1 MDDIFDF
8 NNLGAMFLT
17 KGNLDDACVMFK
29 GSFVMLKIFLEVSL
43 KRRKGLMIEDDE
55 DFIIL
60 QDLLTKNEQFQNA
73 NALLVRVRVLEDEKL
88 EKSMKDTEE
97 GVGFTSDQD
106 SDDSSISDSMS
117 YTSTMSEGRELQEG
131 RERSFSEGPPP
142 TQYDNP
148 FIYQR
153 PLFVN
158 DHVSF
163 GNYFDEAAKYTSA
176 VVLYNLAL
184 AEHIRWLSG
193 LANSKIIEKIVRLY
207 SQAHKTLQ
215 QMQEVSSTAAR
226 ARLAIVNNLGQLHCE
241 IGNFSAA
248 KEYFNELHNI
258 VRMHLSQRRLSP
270 CIYTS
275 EEVIYEEHFSID
287 DFFLNASIL
296 LSSLGA
302 AAA

>member
-17 KGNLDDACVMFK
+17 KGNLDDACVMFR
-29 GSFVMLKIFLEVSL
+29 GSFVMLKIFLQVSF
-43 KRRKGLMIEDDE
+43 KRSEGLIIEDDE
-55 DFIIL
+55 DCIML

-88 EKSMKDTEE
+88 EKSMEDDYE
-97 GVGFTSDQD
+97 GVDFPTDQD

-117 YTSTMSEGRELQEG
+117 YTSTASEGQELQEG
-131 RERSFSEGPPP
+131 HERSFSESPPP
-142 TQYDNP
+142 KQYDNP

-163 GNYFDEAAKYTSA
+163 GNYFDEVAKHTSA

-193 LANSKIIEKIVRLY
+193 LANSKTIEKITRLY

-215 QMQEVSSTAAR
+215 QMQEVSRTVTR
-226 ARLAIVNNLGQLHCE
+226 ARLAISNNLGQLHCE
-241 IGNFSAA
+241 LGNFSTA
-248 KEYFNELHNI
+248 KEYFDELHNI
-258 VRMHLSQRRLSP
+258 VQMHLSERRSSP
-270 CIYTS
+270 CINPS
-275 EEVIYEEHFSID
+275 EEVIYEEHYSMD
-287 DFFLNASIL
+287 DFFLNSSIL